1 MYNLDE
7 EKVFR
12 DPIAGYVRVNNEI
25 VWRCIES
32 REFQRLKRIKQLGST
47 FMVYHT
53 GEHSRFSHSLGVYE
67 IIRKIKWI
75 FHNIT
80 SISYFVLK
88 K

>member
-32 REFQRLKRIKQLGST
+32 REFQRLKRIKADYL
-47 FMVYHT
+47 
-53 GEHSRFSHSLGVYE
+53 
-67 IIRKIKWI
+67 KA
-75 FHNIT
+75 
-80 SISYFVLK
+80 ISK
-88 K
+88 NEPW

>member
-32 REFQRLKRIKQLGST
+32 REFQRLKRIKQLYESGKLAVGELIPYMWMSSSIDGKMKKLST
-47 FMVYHT
+47 EELLLLQKYD
-53 GEHSRFSHSLGVYE
+53 
-67 IIRKIKWI
+67 
-75 FHNIT
+75 
-80 SISYFVLK
+80 IS
-88 K
+88 